1 METAVSRYLQ
11 GLMESFRSP
20 TLDGTDEDA
29 TSTSP
34 PCDPAGIADELFTTL
49 TSRQFSYMGR
59 TQSEPYRDRTL
70 ATLRNDIS
78 KGWPARFFFDLGP
91 GYHASLDPAE
101 SGLVF
106 DIGLAELLALRQ
118 IRLFNAEVR
127 KFYAPGVRFFLVI
140 DNLCGFY
147 TNDVPLARSRDY
159 VERLRL
165 LIDQLG
171 LGNTCEVLAESEA
184 FSTAEY
190 ETVLARVEASEPPAE
205 LSNDEIENIARFLGR
220 RCCAAEAAA
229 RIELYRRTAVATE
242 TLLADIVDGVRLTQ
256 RATPATLGFRSFP
269 GGAQRIQVGEIVV
282 AVDEAER
289 TRPVLMTSRNRIR
302 YDIRALEVADGL
314 PAAIKEIC
322 YVRLLSHP
330 DRRQLS

>member
-1 METAVSRYLQ
+1 MRYLH

-20 TLDGTDEDA
+20 ALRGKDQGA
-29 TSTSP
+29 TSISP

-49 TSRQFSYMGR
+49 TSRQFSYLGR
-59 TQSEPYRDRTL
+59 TQSKPYRDLTL
-70 ATLRNDIS
+70 AILRQDIC
-78 KGWPARFFFDLGP
+78 KGRPARFFFDLGP

-118 IRLFNAEVR
+118 VSLFDIEVR
-127 KFYAPGVRFFLVI
+127 KFYSPGVSFVLVI
-140 DNLCGFY
+140 DNLCGLY

-159 VERLRL
+159 VGRLRL

-171 LGNTCEVLAESEA
+171 LGDTCEVLAESEA
-184 FSTAEY
+184 FTTTEY

-205 LSNDEIENIARFLGR
+205 PSDEEIENIARFLGR
-220 RCCAAEAAA
+220 RCCSAEAAA
-229 RIELYRRTAVATE
+229 RIELYRRTAIATE
-242 TLLADIVDGVRLTQ
+242 TLLADVVDGVRLTQ
-256 RATPATLGFRSFP
+256 RATSTTLGFRSFP

-282 AVDEAER
+282 AVDEAGR

-302 YDIRALEVADGL
+302 YDIRPLQVADAL

-322 YVRLLSHP
+322 YVRLLPHP
-330 DRRQLS
+330 DRRQPRKA